1 MTKSELNFQ
10 MSKEVPNQE
19 TVSKESLK
27 IEEDTSFD
35 IYYDI
40 YDEKY
45 LYIKLQENTALA
57 PFYYNVSYDIDELRV
72 LDNIFK
78 AIEIDKVKGH
88 LKDLFDN
95 NKIKLV
101 YKSLDKK
108 VIIMRLE
115 VALFFKTYTIDFEL
129 DKVMIPENEKDEM
142 LNKLYNRNK
151 EKLNFAKELFVQ
163 FHSNANLYKNIL
175 DILSANFDMS
185 GVIIKNINTNE
196 NNNIANNN
204 SLENSNI
211 NESSILEKSDIV
223 EDKEK
228 FENRIKRIFE
238 SKNKNGVNLVKTKDG
253 NMAVLNLKNRTK
265 TTWNIGF
272 FKFKLVKIEDNN
284 SKSLTLK
291 NIDYPIYEI
300 KPKEEGDF
308 IFYFEEIKQP
318 GDYKCIFDIYINGQK
333 IDYAQ
338 LNLVMNLSKDE

>member
-19 TVSKESLK
+19 TVSKEALK
-27 IEEDTSFD
+27 IDEDTSFD

-45 LYIKLQENTALA
+45 LYIKLQENTAIA

-72 LDNIFK
+72 LDDIFK

-101 YKSLDKK
+101 YKSQDKK

-129 DKVMIPENEKDEM
+129 DKVMIPEDEKDEM

-185 GVIIKNINTNE
+185 GVIIKNINANE

-211 NESSILEKSDIV
+211 NESSILEKSDIF

-228 FENRIKRIFE
+228 FENRIKKIF
-238 SKNKNGVNLVKTKDG
+238 KNKKGVNLKKTKDG

-338 LNLVMNLSKDE
+338 LNLVMNLSNE

>member
-19 TVSKESLK
+19 TVSKEALK
-27 IEEDTSFD
+27 IDEDTSFD

-45 LYIKLQENTALA
+45 LYIKLQENTAIA

-72 LDNIFK
+72 LDDIFK

-95 NKIKLV
+95 NKIKLE
-101 YKSLDKK
+101 YKSQDKK

-129 DKVMIPENEKDEM
+129 DKVMIPEDEKDEM

-228 FENRIKRIFE
+228 FENRIKKIF
-238 SKNKNGVNLVKTKDG
+238 KNKKGVNLEKTKDG

-300 KPKEEGDF
+300 KPKKEGDF

-338 LNLVMNLSKDE
+338 LNLVMNLSNE

>member
-19 TVSKESLK
+19 TVSKEALK
-27 IEEDTSFD
+27 IDEDTSFD

-95 NKIKLV
+95 NKIKLE
-101 YKSLDKK
+101 YKSQDKK

-115 VALFFKTYTIDFEL
+115 VALFFGTYTIDFEL
-129 DKVMIPENEKDEM
+129 DKVMIPEDEKDEM

-228 FENRIKRIFE
+228 FENRIKKIF
-238 SKNKNGVNLVKTKDG
+238 KNKKGVNLEKTKDG

-338 LNLVMNLSKDE
+338 LNLVMNLSNE

>member
-1 MTKSELNFQ
+1 

-19 TVSKESLK
+19 TVSKEALK
-27 IEEDTSFD
+27 IDEDTSFD

-57 PFYYNVSYDIDELRV
+57 PFYYNVSYNIDELRV
-72 LDNIFK
+72 LDDIFK

-95 NKIKLV
+95 NKIKLE
-101 YKSLDKK
+101 YKSQDKK

-115 VALFFKTYTIDFEL
+115 VALFFGTYTIDFEL
-129 DKVMIPENEKDEM
+129 DKVMIPEDEKDEM

-228 FENRIKRIFE
+228 FENRIKKIF
-238 SKNKNGVNLVKTKDG
+238 KNKKGVNLEKTKDG

>member
-19 TVSKESLK
+19 TVSKEALK
-27 IEEDTSFD
+27 IDEDTSFD

-95 NKIKLV
+95 NKIKLE
-101 YKSLDKK
+101 YKSQDKK

-228 FENRIKRIFE
+228 FEKRIKKIF
-238 SKNKNGVNLVKTKDG
+238 KNKKGVNLEKTKDG

-338 LNLVMNLSKDE
+338 LNLVMNLSNE

>member
-1 MTKSELNFQ
+1 MTKLELNFQ

-19 TVSKESLK
+19 TVSKEELK
-27 IEEDTSFD
+27 IDEDTSFD

-95 NKIKLV
+95 NKIKLE
-101 YKSLDKK
+101 YKSQDKK

-196 NNNIANNN
+196 NNNNANNN

-228 FENRIKRIFE
+228 FENRIKKIF
-238 SKNKNGVNLVKTKDG
+238 KNKKGVNLEKTKDG

-284 SKSLTLK
+284 SKPITLK

-338 LNLVMNLSKDE
+338 LNLVMNLSNE

>member
-1 MTKSELNFQ
+1 

-19 TVSKESLK
+19 TVSKEALK
-27 IEEDTSFD
+27 IDEDTSFD

-45 LYIKLQENTALA
+45 LYIKLQENTAIA

-72 LDNIFK
+72 LDDIFK

-101 YKSLDKK
+101 YKSQDKK

-129 DKVMIPENEKDEM
+129 DKVMIPEDEKDEM

-228 FENRIKRIFE
+228 FENRIKKIF
-238 SKNKNGVNLVKTKDG
+238 KNKKGVNLEKTKDG

-338 LNLVMNLSKDE
+338 LNLVMNLSNE

>member
-19 TVSKESLK
+19 TVSKEALK
-27 IEEDTSFD
+27 IDEDTSFD

-40 YDEKY
+40 YEEKY

-72 LDNIFK
+72 LDDIFK

-95 NKIKLV
+95 NKIKLE
-101 YKSLDKK
+101 YKSQDKK

-115 VALFFKTYTIDFEL
+115 VALFFGTYTIDFEL

-228 FENRIKRIFE
+228 FEKRIKKIFE
-238 SKNKNGVNLVKTKDG
+238 SKNKKGVNLEKTKDG
-253 NMAVLNLKNRTK
+253 NMAVLNLKNYTK

>member
-19 TVSKESLK
+19 TVSKEALK
-27 IEEDTSFD
+27 IDEDTSFD

-45 LYIKLQENTALA
+45 LYIKLQENTAIA

-72 LDNIFK
+72 LDDIFK

-95 NKIKLV
+95 NKIKLE
-101 YKSLDKK
+101 YKSQDKK

-129 DKVMIPENEKDEM
+129 DKVMIPEDEKDEM

-338 LNLVMNLSKDE
+338 LNLVMNLSNE

>member
-19 TVSKESLK
+19 TVSKEALK
-27 IEEDTSFD
+27 IDEDTSFD

-72 LDNIFK
+72 LDDIFK

-95 NKIKLV
+95 NKIKLE
-101 YKSLDKK
+101 YKSQDKK

-129 DKVMIPENEKDEM
+129 DKVMIPEDEKDEM

-228 FENRIKRIFE
+228 FENRIKKIF
-238 SKNKNGVNLVKTKDG
+238 KNKKGVNLEKTKDG

>member
-19 TVSKESLK
+19 TVSKEALK
-27 IEEDTSFD
+27 IDEDTSFD

-72 LDNIFK
+72 LDDIFK

-101 YKSLDKK
+101 YKSQDKK

-129 DKVMIPENEKDEM
+129 DKVMIPEDEKDEM

-228 FENRIKRIFE
+228 FETRIKKIFE
-238 SKNKNGVNLVKTKDG
+238 SKNKKGVNLEKTKDG

-265 TTWNIGF
+265 TTWNIDF

-300 KPKEEGDF
+300 KPKKEGDF

-338 LNLVMNLSKDE
+338 LNLVMNLSNE

>member
-19 TVSKESLK
+19 TVSKEALK
-27 IEEDTSFD
+27 IDEDTSFD

-72 LDNIFK
+72 LDDIFK

-95 NKIKLV
+95 NKIKLE
-101 YKSLDKK
+101 YKSQDKK

-115 VALFFKTYTIDFEL
+115 VALFFGTYTIDFEL

-228 FENRIKRIFE
+228 FENRIKKIF
-238 SKNKNGVNLVKTKDG
+238 KNKKGVNLEKTKDR
-253 NMAVLNLKNRTK
+253 NMSVLNLKNYTK

>member
-19 TVSKESLK
+19 TVSKEALK
-27 IEEDTSFD
+27 IDEDTSFD

-45 LYIKLQENTALA
+45 LYIKLQENTAIA

-72 LDNIFK
+72 LDDIFK

-101 YKSLDKK
+101 YKSQDKK

-129 DKVMIPENEKDEM
+129 DKVMIPEDEKDEM

-185 GVIIKNINTNE
+185 GVIIKNINANE

-228 FENRIKRIFE
+228 FENRIKKIF
-238 SKNKNGVNLVKTKDG
+238 KNKKGVNLKKTKDG

-338 LNLVMNLSKDE
+338 LNLVMNLSNE

>member
-19 TVSKESLK
+19 TVSKEALK
-27 IEEDTSFD
+27 IDEDTSFD

-45 LYIKLQENTALA
+45 LYIKLQENTAIA

-72 LDNIFK
+72 LDDIFK

-115 VALFFKTYTIDFEL
+115 VALFFRTYTIDFEL
-129 DKVMIPENEKDEM
+129 DKVMIPEDEKDEM

-338 LNLVMNLSKDE
+338 LNLVMNLSNE

>member
-19 TVSKESLK
+19 TVSKEALK
-27 IEEDTSFD
+27 IDEDTSFD

-45 LYIKLQENTALA
+45 LYIKLQENTAIA

-72 LDNIFK
+72 LDDIFK

-101 YKSLDKK
+101 YKSQDKK

-129 DKVMIPENEKDEM
+129 DKVMIPEDEKDEM

-338 LNLVMNLSKDE
+338 LNLVMNLSNE

>member
-72 LDNIFK
+72 IDDIFK

-95 NKIKLV
+95 NKIKLE
-101 YKSLDKK
+101 YKSQDKK

-129 DKVMIPENEKDEM
+129 DKVMIPEDEKDEM

-228 FENRIKRIFE
+228 FENRIKKIF
-238 SKNKNGVNLVKTKDG
+238 KNKKGVNLVKTKDG

>member
-19 TVSKESLK
+19 TVSKEALK
-27 IEEDTSFD
+27 IDEDTSFD

-72 LDNIFK
+72 LDDIFK

-101 YKSLDKK
+101 YKSQDKK

-129 DKVMIPENEKDEM
+129 DKVMIPEDEKDEM

-185 GVIIKNINTNE
+185 GVIIKNINANE

-211 NESSILEKSDIV
+211 NESSILEKSDIF

-228 FENRIKRIFE
+228 FENRIKKIF
-238 SKNKNGVNLVKTKDG
+238 KNKKGVNLKKTKDG

-338 LNLVMNLSKDE
+338 LNLVMNLSNE

>member
-72 LDNIFK
+72 LDDIFK

-95 NKIKLV
+95 NKIKLE
-101 YKSLDKK
+101 YKSQDKK

-228 FENRIKRIFE
+228 FENRIKKIF
-238 SKNKNGVNLVKTKDG
+238 KNKKGVNLEKTKDG

-318 GDYKCIFDIYINGQK
+318 GDYNCIFDIYINGQK

-338 LNLVMNLSKDE
+338 LNLVMNLSNE

>member
-19 TVSKESLK
+19 TVSKEALK
-27 IEEDTSFD
+27 IDEDTSFD

-72 LDNIFK
+72 LDDIFK

-95 NKIKLV
+95 NKIKLE
-101 YKSLDKK
+101 YKSQDKK

-129 DKVMIPENEKDEM
+129 DKVMIPEDEKDEM

-228 FENRIKRIFE
+228 LLKIK
-238 SKNKNGVNLVKTKDG
+238 K
-253 NMAVLNLKNRTK
+253 NLK
-265 TTWNIGF
+265 
-272 FKFKLVKIEDNN
+272 IE
-284 SKSLTLK
+284 
-291 NIDYPIYEI
+291 
-300 KPKEEGDF
+300 
-308 IFYFEEIKQP
+308 
-318 GDYKCIFDIYINGQK
+318 
-333 IDYAQ
+333 
-338 LNLVMNLSKDE
+338 

>member
-19 TVSKESLK
+19 TVSKEALK
-27 IEEDTSFD
+27 IDEDTSFD

-45 LYIKLQENTALA
+45 LYIKLQENTAIA
-57 PFYYNVSYDIDELRV
+57 PFYSYDIDELRV
-72 LDNIFK
+72 LDDIFK

-101 YKSLDKK
+101 YKSQDKK

-129 DKVMIPENEKDEM
+129 DKVMIPEDEKDEM

-228 FENRIKRIFE
+228 FEKRIKKIFE
-238 SKNKNGVNLVKTKDG
+238 SKNKIGVNLEKTKDG
-253 NMAVLNLKNRTK
+253 NMAVLNLRNHTK

>member
-19 TVSKESLK
+19 TVSKEALK
-27 IEEDTSFD
+27 IDEDTSFD

-45 LYIKLQENTALA
+45 LYIKLQENTAIA

-72 LDNIFK
+72 LDDIFK

-95 NKIKLV
+95 NKIKLE
-101 YKSLDKK
+101 YKSQDKK

-129 DKVMIPENEKDEM
+129 DKVMIPEDEKDEM

-228 FENRIKRIFE
+228 FENRIKKIF
-238 SKNKNGVNLVKTKDG
+238 KNKKGVNLKKTKDG

-338 LNLVMNLSKDE
+338 LNLVMNLSNE

>member
-19 TVSKESLK
+19 TVSKEALK
-27 IEEDTSFD
+27 IDEDTSFD

-72 LDNIFK
+72 LDDIFK

-95 NKIKLV
+95 NKIKLE
-101 YKSLDKK
+101 YKSQDKK

-228 FENRIKRIFE
+228 FENRIKKIF
-238 SKNKNGVNLVKTKDG
+238 KNKKGVNLEKTKDG

-338 LNLVMNLSKDE
+338 LNLVMNLSNE

>member
-19 TVSKESLK
+19 TVSKEALK
-27 IEEDTSFD
+27 IDEDTSFD

-45 LYIKLQENTALA
+45 LYIKLQENTAIA

-95 NKIKLV
+95 NKIKLE
-101 YKSLDKK
+101 YKSQDKK

-228 FENRIKRIFE
+228 FENRIKKIF
-238 SKNKNGVNLVKTKDG
+238 KNKKGVNLEKTKDG

-338 LNLVMNLSKDE
+338 LNLVMNLSNE

>member
-19 TVSKESLK
+19 TVSKEALK
-27 IEEDTSFD
+27 IDEDTSFD

-45 LYIKLQENTALA
+45 LYIKLQENTAIA

-72 LDNIFK
+72 LDDIFK
-78 AIEIDKVKGH
+78 AIETDKVKGH

-101 YKSLDKK
+101 YKSQDKK

-129 DKVMIPENEKDEM
+129 DKVMIPEDEKDEM

>member
-19 TVSKESLK
+19 TVSKEALK
-27 IEEDTSFD
+27 IDEDTSFD

-45 LYIKLQENTALA
+45 LYIKLQENTAIA

-72 LDNIFK
+72 LDDIFK

-101 YKSLDKK
+101 YKSQDKK
-108 VIIMRLE
+108 VIIMQLE
-115 VALFFKTYTIDFEL
+115 VALFFRTYTIDFEL

-284 SKSLTLK
+284 SKSITLK

-300 KPKEEGDF
+300 KPRKEGDF

-338 LNLVMNLSKDE
+338 LNLVMNLSNE

>member
-1 MTKSELNFQ
+1 

-19 TVSKESLK
+19 TVSKEALK
-27 IEEDTSFD
+27 IDEDTSFD

-72 LDNIFK
+72 LDDIFK

-95 NKIKLV
+95 NKIKLE
-101 YKSLDKK
+101 YKSQDKK

-228 FENRIKRIFE
+228 FENRIKKIF
-238 SKNKNGVNLVKTKDG
+238 KNKKGVNLKKTKDG

-338 LNLVMNLSKDE
+338 LNLVMNLSNE

>member
-19 TVSKESLK
+19 TVSKEALK
-27 IEEDTSFD
+27 IDEDTSFD

-45 LYIKLQENTALA
+45 LYIKLQENTAIA

-72 LDNIFK
+72 LDDIFK

-101 YKSLDKK
+101 YKSQDKK

-129 DKVMIPENEKDEM
+129 DKVMIPEDEKDEM

-185 GVIIKNINTNE
+185 GVIIKNINANE

-211 NESSILEKSDIV
+211 NESSILEKSDIF

-228 FENRIKRIFE
+228 FENRIKKIF
-238 SKNKNGVNLVKTKDG
+238 KNKKGVNLKKTKDG

-284 SKSLTLK
+284 SKSITLK

>member
-19 TVSKESLK
+19 TVSKEALK
-27 IEEDTSFD
+27 IDEDTSFD

-95 NKIKLV
+95 NKIKLE
-101 YKSLDKK
+101 YKSQDKK

-228 FENRIKRIFE
+228 FENRIKKIF
-238 SKNKNGVNLVKTKDG
+238 KNKKGVNLEKTKDG

>member
-19 TVSKESLK
+19 TVSKEALK
-27 IEEDTSFD
+27 IDEDTSFD

-95 NKIKLV
+95 NKIKLE
-101 YKSLDKK
+101 YKSQDKK

-115 VALFFKTYTIDFEL
+115 VALFFGTYTIDFEL
-129 DKVMIPENEKDEM
+129 DKVMIPEDEKDEM

-185 GVIIKNINTNE
+185 GVIIKNINANE

-228 FENRIKRIFE
+228 FENRIKKIF
-238 SKNKNGVNLVKTKDG
+238 KNKKGVNLVKTKDG

>member
-1 MTKSELNFQ
+1 

-19 TVSKESLK
+19 TVSKEALK
-27 IEEDTSFD
+27 IDEDTSFD

-72 LDNIFK
+72 LDDIFK

-95 NKIKLV
+95 NKIKLE
-101 YKSLDKK
+101 YKSQDKK

-228 FENRIKRIFE
+228 FENRIKKIF
-238 SKNKNGVNLVKTKDG
+238 KNKKGVNLEKTKDG

-338 LNLVMNLSKDE
+338 LNLVMNLSNE

>member
-1 MTKSELNFQ
+1 

-19 TVSKESLK
+19 TVSKEALK
-27 IEEDTSFD
+27 IDEDTSFD

-95 NKIKLV
+95 NKIKLE
-101 YKSLDKK
+101 YKSQDKK

-228 FENRIKRIFE
+228 LENRIKKIF
-238 SKNKNGVNLVKTKDG
+238 KNKKGVNLEKTKDG